1 VERAGSDF
9 YGRRHAG
16 VQADGGVGRF
26 GRRWRRNAR
35 RRNARRW
42 RAIDGGAVE
51 RKLSFH
57 QTVQLQL
64 RLLFPH
70 GQNVVRAAAG
80 RGETRAGHVGRGG
93 HEEAELLRR
102 RAVRQGRRPVHG
114 RADTV
119 LQDGPPVG
127 RHQRVDSEQRQPDP
141 GDVDAPVR
149 RAGGHAGRV
158 VRLVRRGHEPDDRPA
173 TGRPHRSRGQAVRG
187 ARVVRPVQD
196 RVQDQ
201 HRGERVQRG
210 RGLCRARRPA
220 AAGPVEGVPVP
231 VAGRRER
238 GRGRAPRRRPVLR
251 RRPAVRAVPVAARR
265 RPRHGAREQREHARQ
280 LPDPGRVH
288 AVPELSERQE
298 GTVRV
303 AAGRRRQ
310 PGARRF
316 RFRRTGVPGTRRR
329 VRVEQTSTPGRP
341 ARLVTNANVKCIR
354 VHHIVRNVSN
364 PI

>member
-1 VERAGSDF
+1 MERVGSGV
-9 YGRRHAG
+9 YGRHGVG
-16 VQADGGVGRF
+16 VQADDGVGRF
-26 GRRWRRNAR
+26 GPRRR
-35 RRNARRW
+35 RRNVRRR
-42 RAIDGGAVE
+42 RAVDGGGAVE
-51 RKLSFH
+51 RQLSLH

-64 RLLFPH
+64 RVLFPH

-93 HEEAELLRR
+93 HEKAEFLRR
-102 RAVRQGRRPVHG
+102 RAVHQGRRPVHG

-127 RHQRVDSEQRQPDP
+127 RHQRVDSDQRQSDP

-149 RAGGHAGRV
+149 RAGGHTGRV
-158 VRLVRRGHEPDDRPA
+158 VRLVRRGHEPHDRPA
-173 TGRPHRSRGQAVRG
+173 TGRPHRPRGQAVRG

-196 RVQDQ
+196 RVQDK
-201 HRGERVQRG
+201 HRGERVQRE
-210 RGLCRARRPA
+210 RGLRRAHWPA

-231 VAGRRER
+231 VAGGRER
-238 GRGRAPRRRPVLR
+238 GRGRAPRRRPVLHR
-251 RRPAVRAVPVAARR
+251 RSAVRTVPVTARR

-303 AAGRRRQ
+303 AAGRRR
-310 PGARRF
+310 PPSAPRF
-316 RFRRTGVPGTRRR
+316 RFRRTGVPRSRRR
-329 VRVEQTSTPGRP
+329 VRMEQTSTSGRP
-341 ARLVTNANVKCIR
+341 ARLVMKTNFNDFVLFA
-354 VHHIVRNVSN
+354 
-364 PI
+364 